1 MKSAPALGSLSPPPS
16 PAGLARNMPGGG
28 HSKCPSWPP
37 PPAWG
42 DCSCPGAGGGRGGDG
57 EVAAGA
63 QGLLQELS
71 EGLLLRGRRASCSRT
86 DLAG

>member
-1 MKSAPALGSLSPPPS
+1 MPKLAPTPSLGRLLLP
-16 PAGLARNMPGGG
+16 RGG
-28 HSKCPSWPP
+28 
-37 PPAWG
+37 
-42 DCSCPGAGGGRGGDG
+42 GGGRGGDG

>member
-1 MKSAPALGSLSPPPS
+1 MKSAPALGSLSPPPA
-16 PAGLARNMPGGG
+16 PRDWHAT
-28 HSKCPSWPP
+28 
-37 PPAWG
+37 
-42 DCSCPGAGGGRGGDG
+42 CPGVVTASAQAGPHPQPGETAPAPGRGGGRGGDG